1 MKHTINGQFHNM
13 TKIKIKHLNIHNFL
27 SFQDEEWDFDGTSR
41 LVLIKGVNKDNW
53 QASGEASNGS
63 GKSAWSHA
71 LMYALFG
78 QLTGKVHNSNLKNK
92 YSDTMSQ
99 SGYKMSVDVE
109 VDTEVS
115 GSTRHWKIVR
125 GIQKTQ
131 TVVLQL
137 FTMDDGDWKDISKS
151 SSANTQKFIEDNVLF
166 MNFEMYQ
173 RLVMLSLDD
182 KYIFFKLNASQK
194 RDFVETMFDTSV
206 YSNMYRMMSEDLKT
220 RNIIL
225 QNLKVNQVKLE
236 KSKELCEDEI
246 SRYKAGV
253 NDKIMETTSE
263 RDSLQQK
270 ISTFDPKFKEI
281 EVRQKAIE
289 DAMAKIR
296 ESKGKLDEVLGKCKD
311 RITNSRIA
319 ITNCQTTIFHHER
332 EIEKH
337 KEVLGMICDDC
348 QKVVNKFYSL
358 DVYRD
363 EIVNLNEQVA
373 DEENTI
379 RTTQE
384 QIDKVKVYDDK
395 LKEDETARM
404 SELSDAHVQ
413 ERNLQFQKTQ
423 LLNSVAELER
433 RIADLQASIDDES
446 RIPSYSL
453 YQQVKSDMEK
463 LENDLRDESTRLCLL
478 KVGSEIVSPDAIRRN
493 IISRMVSSINA
504 MINANLTELCANFT
518 CNLTNDMNDYEIQS
532 SGGELDF
539 PNLSLGEQ
547 MKLVISSQLAFR
559 KFLMSRFN
567 ICMNIMII
575 DEVVDRALDSV
586 SIQKLLGMLLQLS
599 QKENTSVSII
609 SHRVEVENMFRDM
622 PETQLMIVQ
631 KRDHISKIVRD

>member
-1 MKHTINGQFHNM
+1 M
-13 TKIKIKHLNIHNFL
+13 
-27 SFQDEEWDFDGTSR
+27 
-41 LVLIKGVNKDNW
+41 
-53 QASGEASNGS
+53 
-63 GKSAWSHA
+63 
-71 LMYALFG
+71 
-78 QLTGKVHNSNLKNK
+78 
-92 YSDTMSQ
+92 
-99 SGYKMSVDVE
+99 
-109 VDTEVS
+109 
-115 GSTRHWKIVR
+115 
-125 GIQKTQ
+125 
-131 TVVLQL
+131 
-137 FTMDDGDWKDISKS
+137 
-151 SSANTQKFIEDNVLF
+151 
-166 MNFEMYQ
+166 
-173 RLVMLSLDD
+173 D
-182 KYIFFKLNASQK
+182 KYNFFKLNASQK

-236 KSKELCEDEI
+236 KSRELCEDEI

-253 NDKIMETTSE
+253 NDKIVETTAE
-263 RDSLQQK
+263 RDSLQKK

-289 DAMAKIR
+289 DAMAKIQA
-296 ESKGKLDEVLGKCKD
+296 SKRKLDEVLGKCKD

-319 ITNCQTTIFHHER
+319 ITNCQTTIAHHER

-337 KEVLGMICDDC
+337 KEVPGLICDDC

-379 RTTQE
+379 RLTQE

-423 LLNSVAELER
+423 LLNSVSELER

-478 KVGSEIVSPDAIRRN
+478 KIGSEIVSPDSIRRN